1 MTVPRQRKS
10 DVKQQAVAEEPDCDV
25 GVDQKNNQSHLSA
38 DGTTLTD
45 RTTHASD
52 PTNTGGTTHTDST
65 THADGTTFAEGTTH
79 IAGTTCTKDTTH
91 IDGTI
96 CAEGTTHIASTTCT
110 KDTTHTD
117 QVVTSPKTDGVCTGK
132 TLTPPSQGGQEKR
145 KNFTSSTGQVGVTFC
160 LQHRTGRC
168 DILPSA
174 QDR

>member
-10 DVKQQAVAEEPDCDV
+10 DVKQQAVTEEPECDV
-25 GVDQKNNQSHLSA
+25 EVDQRNNRSHLSA

-45 RTTHASD
+45 GSTHASD

-65 THADGTTFAEGTTH
+65 THADGTTFAEGTT
-79 IAGTTCTKDTTH
+79 CTKDTTH
-91 IDGTI
+91 TTRIDGTI

-117 QVVTSPKTDGVCTGK
+117 QVVTSPKTDRVCTRK
-132 TLTPPSQGGQEKR
+132 TLTPPSQGGQGKR

-160 LQHRTGRC
+160 LQHRTGRY
-168 DILPSA
+168 DILPPA